1 MPHPRL
7 CCLRIDEEYSGF
19 GFSLVATKN
28 ETGQFIDEVRSGSPA
43 ARAGLKDGDFV
54 VEVNGENI
62 LSLSHSEVVEL
73 IRKNPNEV
81 SFLVLDPVSRRH
93 YDECSVVVH
102 GQLPEVQRICS
113 WSDTSCTSPKVS
125 GSSENNHSS
134 EGQVNATSTLPSNEA
149 PRSPTTSEAGGDRP
163 SKTVK
168 PLDPV
173 IQLSDPTQPSKQPK
187 QPNFARS
194 APSRRARMDASTT
207 FGDRAR
213 VFDEL

>member
-125 GSSENNHSS
+125 GNNLALKCSLLNRNMPPPHLAILTFYILSSLFMFYN
-134 EGQVNATSTLPSNEA
+134 LYIIIF
-149 PRSPTTSEAGGDRP
+149 
-163 SKTVK
+163 
-168 PLDPV
+168 L
-173 IQLSDPTQPSKQPK
+173 
-187 QPNFARS
+187 
-194 APSRRARMDASTT
+194 
-207 FGDRAR
+207 
-213 VFDEL
+213 EL